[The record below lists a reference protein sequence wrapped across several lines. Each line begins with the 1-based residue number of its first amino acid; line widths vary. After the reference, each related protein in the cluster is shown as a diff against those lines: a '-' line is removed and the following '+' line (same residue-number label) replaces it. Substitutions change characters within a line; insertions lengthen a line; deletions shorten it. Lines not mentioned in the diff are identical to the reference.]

1 MDNDLLQRLQKIAQ
15 QSPYNQQQQD
25 MLAKQLE
32 HAAAMEPSAPA
43 HYVPFKKPSKKKGT
57 KARRPSRNPQ
67 VHQYAERVR
76 RMTDEQIWAEG
87 HKEPTQAVVEYVIKE
102 IEAM

>member
-43 HYVPFKKPSKKKGT
+43 HYVPFKKPQQKERYEGQAPEQEPPSASICR
-57 KARRPSRNPQ
+57 ARAP
-67 VHQYAERVR
+67 H
-76 RMTDEQIWAEG
+76 D
-87 HKEPTQAVVEYVIKE
+87 
-102 IEAM
+102 